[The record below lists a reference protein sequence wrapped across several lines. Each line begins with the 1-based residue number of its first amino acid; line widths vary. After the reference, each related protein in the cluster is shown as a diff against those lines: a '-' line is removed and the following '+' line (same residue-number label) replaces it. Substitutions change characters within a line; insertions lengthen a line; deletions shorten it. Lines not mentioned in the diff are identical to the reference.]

1 METTFTSRNWL
12 VHKIAN
18 EALANAF
25 SKYAR
30 GLLADIG
37 CGDKPY
43 REMLK
48 PNVTQ
53 HVGIDHA
60 DTLHDKASID
70 LLGTAYAIPVADEYF
85 DTAICT
91 AVLEHLEEPDRATKE
106 TKRVLKRG
114 AMLFTLFRCS
124 GTCMKSRGIF
134 SVIRSTG

>member
-1 METTFTSRNWL
+1 
-12 VHKIAN
+12 
-18 EALANAF
+18 
-25 SKYAR
+25 
-30 GLLADIG
+30 
-37 CGDKPY
+37 
-43 REMLK
+43 MLK